1 MFIYVQ
7 TDLWNGVIPM
17 TYECDLSI
25 KVGNWDDIPMTL
37 LFFEWPQFCRQ
48 AHCNSFAEAGGLW
61 AVCIMLVEDE
71 AGLWRERVLT
81 VSLWKMDSPI
91 QPNTARW

>member
-1 MFIYVQ
+1 
-7 TDLWNGVIPM
+7 
-17 TYECDLSI
+17 
-25 KVGNWDDIPMTL
+25 MTL

-71 AGLWRERVLT
+71 AGLRERVLNGKP
-81 VSLWKMDSPI
+81 LENG
-91 QPNTARW
+91 QPNTAHLPAGNDSYIANWKTSIEIVDLHIINGDVP